1 MVLGEHFGGFFFSQ
15 LLKIEAAMAFGA
27 LAWQKTRS
35 VQVYRHAWS
44 FKPKIHSKSFLGA
57 YECKLQ
63 SRFCPLGHSSAV
75 VAVVFVVI
83 EKNGSP
89 VFFLSFL
96 H

>member
-1 MVLGEHFGGFFFSQ
+1 MTKNGAGRTFWLLFLQPVIENRGGDGFLGTGMAKNKFCTDMLD
-15 LLKIEAAMAFGA
+15 LLSPQN
-27 LAWQKTRS
+27 L
-35 VQVYRHAWS
+35 
-44 FKPKIHSKSFLGA
+44 SKSFLGA
-57 YECKLQ
+57 YECK

-83 EKNGSP
+83 EKTGSP

>member
-1 MVLGEHFGGFFFSQ
+1 MVLGEHFGAFFYSQ
-15 LLKIEAAMAFGA
+15 LLKIEAAMAFWV
-27 LAWQKTRS
+27 LAWQKH
-35 VQVYRHAWS
+35 VLYRHAWS
-44 FKPKIHSKSFLGA
+44 FKPKNHSKSFLGA

-83 EKNGSP
+83 EKTGSP

>member
-1 MVLGEHFGGFFFSQ
+1 
-15 LLKIEAAMAFGA
+15 MAFWA
-27 LAWQKTRS
+27 SAWQKQALHRN
-35 VQVYRHAWS
+35 AWS
-44 FKPKIHSKSFLGA
+44 FKPKNHSKSFLGA

-63 SRFCPLGHSSAV
+63 SWFCPLGHSSAV

-83 EKNGSP
+83 EKTGSQ